1 MIIVNRGTDDEI
13 ELSVVNNNNNVT
25 HDDATEE
32 LSESVI
38 NSRSVKRQS
47 NIVKE
52 SMKIKET
59 NQGLGRCFEV
69 GQGKKALKMS
79 HSFRIFVMTV
89 RIILF

>member
-32 LSESVI
+32 LSKSVI
-38 NSRSVKRQS
+38 NSVKRQS